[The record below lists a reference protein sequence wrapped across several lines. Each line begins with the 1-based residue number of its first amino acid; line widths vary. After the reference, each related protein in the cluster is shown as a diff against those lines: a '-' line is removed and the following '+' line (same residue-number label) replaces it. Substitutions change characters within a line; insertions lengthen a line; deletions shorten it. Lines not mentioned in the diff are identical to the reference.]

1 MSDVNDRILSIVTSN
16 LGEDNIVVES
26 LKPNTL
32 AFRINPKQL
41 TKTIEAMLTIDDDT
55 TLSAISCVDLDD
67 KFEMLYHLRTL
78 GTIATVRCEIP
89 SKNPKIPSITTIIPG
104 ANFHERETAD
114 LFGVKFK
121 GHPNPE
127 KLIIPEAW
135 PTNLFPLRKN
145 AENPSAETRFSE
157 VSAEPEVTSNREV
170 VTTKIV
176 IGPQHPALLEPER
189 FLVDVD
195 GETVTRVTPRIGYAH
210 RGVEK
215 ATESRNYLKDVYL
228 VERICGICNSCHSTT
243 FCQAVETILD
253 TEVPARGRYLRTIVL
268 ELNRIQSHLLL
279 IGHTGH
285 EIGYDT
291 LFQYVWRDREIA
303 MDLIELITGNR
314 VITSFLTIGGVRRDI
329 TENKV
334 PRIIDGLSKLRERA
348 LFYQRLL
355 DEDLTLKMRLRGVG
369 VLSREDAVAL
379 AAVGPVA
386 RASGIKTDVRLEA
399 PYAAYDE
406 VGYKLIYRNEGDSWA
421 RLRVRA
427 DELLNSIDMVEY
439 AVSNL
444 PQGDIKVRVPRR
456 VPEGEA
462 INRVE
467 APRGELFYYVKS
479 NGTQFPERV
488 KIRTPTFTNFQSVP
502 KITEGENIADFPAS
516 FSSIDPCFSCTD
528 R

>member
-1 MSDVNDRILSIVTSN
+1 MSDVNDRIRSIVTSN
-16 LGEDNIVVES
+16 LGEDKIEFES

-32 AFRINPKQL
+32 AFRINPRQL
-41 TKTIEAMLTIDDDT
+41 IKTIETMLTIDDAT

-67 KFEMLYHLRTL
+67 KFEILYHLRTL
-78 GTIATVRCEIP
+78 GTIATVRCKIP
-89 SKNPKIPSITTIIPG
+89 SKNPKIPSITNIIPG

-121 GHPNPE
+121 GHPYPE

-135 PTNLFPLRKN
+135 PANLYPLRKN
-145 AENPSAETRFSE
+145 AKNPTADTRFSE
-157 VSAEPEVTSNREV
+157 VSVEPEMTSNRGI

-215 ATESRNYLKDVYL
+215 ATESRIYLKDVYL
-228 VERICGICNSCHSTT
+228 VERICGICNSCHSTA
-243 FCQAVETILD
+243 FCQVVETILD
-253 TEVPARGRYLRTIVL
+253 KEVPARGKYLRTIVL

-279 IGHTGH
+279 IGHAGH

-291 LFQYVWRDREIA
+291 LFQYVWRDREIV

-386 RASGIKTDVRLEA
+386 RASGIKTDVRAEA

-444 PQGDIKVRVPRR
+444 PKGDIKVRVPRR

-467 APRGELFYYVKS
+467 APRGELFYYLKS

-502 KITEGENIADFPAS
+502 KITEGENIADFPAA

>member
-1 MSDVNDRILSIVTSN
+1 MSEANDRIL
-16 LGEDNIVVES
+16 NIVKEKLRSQDVHIET
-26 LKPNTL
+26 LKPGCL
-32 AFRINPKQL
+32 AFRISPDL
-41 TKTIEAMLTIDDDT
+41 LFPTIKAILAVDEDA
-55 TLSAISCVDLDD
+55 TLSTISGVDLDD
-67 KFEMLYHLRTL
+67 RIELLYHLRVL

-89 SKNPKIPSITTIIPG
+89 SKKPSIPSITTFLPG

-114 LFGVKFK
+114 FFGVKFEN
-121 GHPNPE
+121 HPDSQR
-127 KLIIPEAW
+127 LVVPEAW
-135 PTNLFPLRKN
+135 PENLFPLLKK
-145 AENPSAETRFSE
+145 AEIPSTDTKFENISQNPIAGLTQ
-157 VSAEPEVTSNREV
+157 TS
-170 VTTKIV
+170 TMTIV

-189 FLVDVD
+189 FDVEVD
-195 GETVTRVTPRIGYAH
+195 GETVVKVRPRIGYAH

-215 ATESRNYLKDVYL
+215 ATESRDYLKDVYL

-243 FCQAVETILD
+243 FCQAVEAILGTD
-253 TEVPARGRYLRTIVL
+253 VPARGRYLRTVVL

-279 IGHTGH
+279 IGHAGH

-291 LFQYVWRDREIA
+291 LFQYIWRDREIV
-303 MDLIELITGNR
+303 MGLIELVTGNR

-329 TENKV
+329 KERSI
-334 PRIIDGLSKLRERA
+334 PIIMDGLSKLRERT
-348 LFYQRLL
+348 LFYQKLL
-355 DEDLTLKMRLRGVG
+355 DEDLTLKMRLKDVG
-369 VLSREDAVAL
+369 ILSKRDAVAL

-406 VGYKLIYRNEGDSWA
+406 VPYKLITRSEGDSWA

-427 DELLNSIDMVEY
+427 DELLNSIDMIEF
-439 AVSNL
+439 AVNNL
-444 PQGDIKVRVPRR
+444 PPGDIRVRVPRR

-467 APRGELFYYVKS
+467 APRGELFYYLKS

-502 KITEGENIADFPAS
+502 TITEGGNIADFPAA